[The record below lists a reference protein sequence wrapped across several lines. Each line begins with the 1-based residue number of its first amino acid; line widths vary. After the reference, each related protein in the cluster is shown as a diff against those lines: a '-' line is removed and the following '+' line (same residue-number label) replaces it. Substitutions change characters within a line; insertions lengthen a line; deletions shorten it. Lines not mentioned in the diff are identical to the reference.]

1 MNKQHILCWG
11 VIEENE
17 KKKHRRLRRKFFEST
32 TRLLLRCEGLWE
44 TSSDVSSCGKT
55 HKKVATKLKS
65 KKTRENLSTILRR
78 QIIECVELTY
88 LSKEGE
94 PKLLI
99 SKMIENQ

>member
-1 MNKQHILCWG
+1 MLGCYRRKWK
-11 VIEENE
+11 E
-17 KKKHRRLRRKFFEST
+17 KYRRLCRKFVEST

-78 QIIECVELTY
+78 QLIECVELTY
-88 LSKEGE
+88 LSKERE
-94 PKLLI
+94 PKFLI
-99 SKMIENQ
+99 EIQ